1 MRAARRK
8 RRGWM
13 ADDDTGALRGR
24 DLLGLGGILV
34 AGVVLG
40 LVVGLL
46 IDYAADT
53 SPVFT
58 LIGIAVG
65 IALACFGFWVRVR
78 DALRSDMG
86 HDMDRDDLGKGD
98 R

>member
-1 MRAARRK
+1 
-8 RRGWM
+8 M

-34 AGVVLG
+34 AGVVFG
-40 LVVGLL
+40 LVIGLV
-46 IDYAADT
+46 IDAVADT

-65 IALACFGFWVRVR
+65 IGLAGFGFWVRVR
-78 DALRSDMG
+78 DALRQDMG
-86 HDMDRDDLGKGD
+86 QDDVGKGD

>member
-1 MRAARRK
+1 
-8 RRGWM
+8 M

-34 AGVVLG
+34 AGVVFG

-46 IDYAADT
+46 VDAAADT

-58 LIGIAVG
+58 LIGIFVG
-65 IALACFGFWVRVR
+65 IALAGFAFWVRVR
-78 DALRSDMG
+78 DALRN
-86 HDMDRDDLGKGD
+86 
-98 R
+98 